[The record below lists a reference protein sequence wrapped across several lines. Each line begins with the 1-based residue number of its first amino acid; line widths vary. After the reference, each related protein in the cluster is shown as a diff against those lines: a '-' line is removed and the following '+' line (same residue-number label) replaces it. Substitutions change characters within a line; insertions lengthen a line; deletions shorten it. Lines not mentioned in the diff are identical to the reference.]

1 MNMSHQPYETWLF
14 DPGELTPQQ
23 SAELAA
29 HLETCDECKQIQ
41 AAWLDVHQLIRRD
54 AAVSVPAGF
63 TQRFSASLPER
74 KARERSRQIRR
85 TLFLLGG
92 GVILFSLV
100 FLGIAIATIS
110 PADFLTRTVQ
120 ALTAATETWD
130 QIGLGIQFLLN
141 LAPPIVP
148 IFLGMALLGWVL
160 ILTMT
165 WIFTMKRFSI
175 KGEGNR

>member
-1 MNMSHQPYETWLF
+1 
-14 DPGELTPQQ
+14 
-23 SAELAA
+23 
-29 HLETCDECKQIQ
+29 
-41 AAWLDVHQLIRRD
+41 
-54 AAVSVPAGF
+54 
-63 TQRFSASLPER
+63 
-74 KARERSRQIRR
+74 
-85 TLFLLGG
+85 
-92 GVILFSLV
+92 V